1 MSSKSLGPGVQRF
14 WKGRASGEDVDVEAI
29 IQEYPDEALDLAEA
43 IWEAARRE
51 DSVARERMWLARTR
65 VLSRSGEE
73 ATLGALLRSSR
84 EDAGLS
90 AATLSAKIRERGVA
104 LPPTE
109 IDQLE
114 ANRAKIVSVK
124 TPGVWLSLAEILQID
139 PHRLVAMIRAALSG
153 QQTNRGFARM
163 GLGIQAADSK
173 SILGREISREPA
185 EPSAGYID
193 WVRTELG
200 LPSSPSDTVQ

>member
-14 WKGRASGEDVDVEAI
+14 WKGRSSGEDVDVEAI

-65 VLSRSGEE
+65 VLSQSGEE

-114 ANRAKIVSVK
+114 SDRVKIAKVK

-139 PHRLVAMIRAALSG
+139 PHRLVVMIRDALSG
-153 QQTNRGFARM
+153 QQTNQGFARM
-163 GLGIQAADSK
+163 GLGTQAADRK
-173 SILGREISREPA
+173 SILGSEISRERA
-185 EPSAGYID
+185 EGSAGYID

-200 LPSSPSDTVQ
+200 LPSSSSDTVQ

>member
-14 WKGRASGEDVDVEAI
+14 WKARARGEDVDVEAI

-90 AATLSAKIRERGVA
+90 ASTLSAKIRERGVA

-139 PHRLVAMIRAALSG
+139 PHRLVVMIRAALSG

-163 GLGIQAADSK
+163 GLGAQAADSK

-200 LPSSPSDTVQ
+200 LPSSPFDTVQ

>member
-1 MSSKSLGPGVQRF
+1 MSSKNLGPGVQRF
-14 WKGRASGEDVDVEAI
+14 WKARARGEDIDVEAI
-29 IQEYPDEALDLAEA
+29 IREYPDEALDLAQA
-43 IWEAARRE
+43 IWEAAKLE
-51 DSVARERMWLARTR
+51 DAVDRERMVAARTR

-90 AATLSAKIRERGVA
+90 AATLSAKIQERGVA

-114 ANRAKIVSVK
+114 AGHAKIANVK
-124 TPGVWLSLAEILQID
+124 TPGVWLSLAEILRID
-139 PHRLVAMIRAALSG
+139 PHRLVAMIRDALAG
-153 QQTNRGFARM
+153 QQTKQGFATM
-163 GLGIQAADSK
+163 GLRTKAADSK
-173 SILGREISREPA
+173 SILGSKISRER
-185 EPSAGYID
+185 EEGSTSYID

-200 LPSSPSDTVQ
+200 LPSLPLDTVQ

>member
-1 MSSKSLGPGVQRF
+1 MRSKNLGPGVQRF
-14 WKGRASGEDVDVEAI
+14 WKARARGEDVDVEAI
-29 IQEYPDEALDLAEA
+29 IQEYPDETLDLAEA
-43 IWEAARRE
+43 IWEAARHE

-65 VLSRSGEE
+65 VLSRSGEA

-114 ANRAKIVSVK
+114 ADRTKIANVK

-139 PHRLVAMIRAALSG
+139 PYRLVAMIRDALSG
-153 QQTNRGFARM
+153 QQTKQGFVTM
-163 GLGIQAADSK
+163 GLRTKATDSK
-173 SILGREISREPA
+173 SILGGAISRER
-185 EPSAGYID
+185 EEGSASYID
-193 WVRTELG
+193 WVRTELD
-200 LPSSPSDTVQ
+200 LPSPPPDTVP

>member
-14 WKGRASGEDVDVEAI
+14 WKGRARGEDVDVEAI

-90 AATLSAKIRERGVA
+90 AAILSAKIRERGVA

-114 ANRAKIVSVK
+114 ADRAKIVNVK

-153 QQTNRGFARM
+153 QQTKQGFARM
-163 GLGIQAADSK
+163 GLGTQAADQ

-185 EPSAGYID
+185 EPSAGYVD

>member
-65 VLSRSGEE
+65 VLSQSGEE
-73 ATLGALLRSSR
+73 ATLGAFLRSSR

-114 ANRAKIVSVK
+114 SDRVKIAKVK

-139 PHRLVAMIRAALSG
+139 PHRLVAMIRDALSG
-153 QQTNRGFARM
+153 QQTKQGFARM
-163 GLGIQAADSK
+163 GLGTQAADRK
-173 SILGREISREPA
+173 SILGSEISRERA
-185 EPSAGYID
+185 EGSAGYID